1 MDTVNSLE
9 TNNIAFIND
18 KSPVI
23 DAVAKDLVASGM
35 NILFRAED
43 VKDALVKLSALKKLP
58 KVCIIDLDF
67 HDRAVLVQLEALRTK
82 YPSLKLIIH
91 SDIDDVETVKAL
103 SEIGI
108 DGYLLMGSDVDDFKK
123 AIERVKA

>member
-18 KSPVI
+18 KNPVI
-23 DAVAKDLVASGM
+23 DAVAKDLATSGI

-43 VKDALVKLSALKKLP
+43 VKDALSQLSALKELP
-58 KVCIIDLDF
+58 DVCVIDLDF
-67 HDRAVLVQLEALRTK
+67 HDKGVLTQLGVLKTK
-82 YPSLKLIIH
+82 YPNLKLIIH

-103 SEIGI
+103 SKIGI
-108 DGYLLMGSDVDDFKK
+108 DSYLLMGSDVDDFKR

>member
-18 KSPVI
+18 KSPII
-23 DAVAKDLVASGM
+23 DAIAKDLATSGM
-35 NILFRAED
+35 NILFRAEG
-43 VKDALVKLSALKKLP
+43 VKDALVRLSALKKLP

-67 HDRAVLVQLEALRTK
+67 HDKGVLTQLGVLRTK
-82 YPSLKLIIH
+82 YPNLKLIIH

-123 AIERVKA
+123 AIERVKP